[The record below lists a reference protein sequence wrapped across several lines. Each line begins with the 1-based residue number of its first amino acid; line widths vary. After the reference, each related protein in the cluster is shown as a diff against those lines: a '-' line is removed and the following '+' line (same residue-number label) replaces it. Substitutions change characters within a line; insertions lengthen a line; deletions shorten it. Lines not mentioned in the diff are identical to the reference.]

1 MSVAKG
7 AAAAT
12 VPEVAV
18 NAGYDVGERV
28 DPEVEMLLP
37 FTDARASGVR

>member
-1 MSVAKG
+1 MSVMKG

-12 VPEVAV
+12 VPDVAV
-18 NAGYDVGERV
+18 NAGYDVGERL

-37 FTDARASGVR
+37 FTDALPSGVR